1 MTKTAEKKMAIKC
14 RNKIE
19 FHGMNSDKQ
28 SLKIVTI
35 VNIYQWNGYAIVAE
49 VYFQECKQKTNTNSN
64 KKKQTN
70 KNCLTQVK
78 LR

>member
-1 MTKTAEKKMAIKC
+1 
-14 RNKIE
+14 
-19 FHGMNSDKQ
+19 MNSDKQ

-64 KKKQTN
+64 KKKTN
-70 KNCLTQVK
+70 KQK
-78 LR
+78 LFDTS